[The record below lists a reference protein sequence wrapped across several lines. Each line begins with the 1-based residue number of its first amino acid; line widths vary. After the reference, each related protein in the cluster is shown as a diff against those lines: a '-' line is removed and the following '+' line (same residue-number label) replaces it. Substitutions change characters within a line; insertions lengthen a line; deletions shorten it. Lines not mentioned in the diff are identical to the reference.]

1 MLAAVLST
9 VVPGANALIAVRAV
23 DGVCQALVNP
33 LALAVLAVTFDDEER
48 PKALG
53 IYGAS
58 LGIMG
63 GLSSLAIQF
72 LSQSFGWR
80 AGGVRTHDRARGGHD
95 ADGLA
100 PGPGKPGQ

>member
-1 MLAAVLST
+1 MLLGTGGMVLAAVLCT
-9 VVPGANALIAVRAV
+9 LVLAANALIAVRAL

-33 LALAVLAVTFDDEER
+33 LALAVVAVTFDDEER

-63 GLSSLAIQF
+63 P
-72 LSQSFGWR
+72 R
-80 AGGVRTHDRARGGHD
+80 R
-95 ADGLA
+95 
-100 PGPGKPGQ
+100 